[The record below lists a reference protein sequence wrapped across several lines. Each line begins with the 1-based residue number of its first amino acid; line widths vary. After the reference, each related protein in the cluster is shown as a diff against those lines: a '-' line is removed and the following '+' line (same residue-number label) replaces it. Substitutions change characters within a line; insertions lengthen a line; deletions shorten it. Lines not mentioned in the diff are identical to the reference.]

1 MVYNTKGYYSE
12 TCEVDGDVRI
22 NSTALTV
29 SLVPTSWRSEHREW
43 RIRPYSRKTMPDVKM
58 VTVTQLQDKAAAPEC
73 SVTYSVPAGPL
84 VRAWRAHGQLLARLH
99 RRAGAAVCYVF

>member
-1 MVYNTKGYYSE
+1 MAGAAEKGKVVYNTKGYYSE

-43 RIRPYSRKTMPDVKM
+43 RIRPYSRKTMPDIKM
-58 VTVTQLQDKAAAPEC
+58 VTVT
-73 SVTYSVPAGPL
+73 
-84 VRAWRAHGQLLARLH
+84 
-99 RRAGAAVCYVF
+99 